1 MVRFLKAISILSGI
15 SYFCFFSQPVLAGS
29 QVLTNVKVIHAS
41 TGPEYVDPSLKKI
54 IPELK
59 SVFKYTSYRLLKNQ
73 RLALN
78 FNRKGH
84 VELPGKRTLIVMPT
98 NMDGKRI
105 RYQITIRKNNDP
117 IFQTRVRLKNNS
129 SITIGGPQFNNG
141 YLLFNI
147 SGSLQ

>member
-1 MVRFLKAISILSGI
+1 MIRFLKAILILSGI

-73 RLALN
+73 SLALN
-78 FNRKGH
+78 FNKKGR

-98 NMDGKRI
+98 NVDGKRI
-105 RYQITIRKNNDP
+105 SYQITIRKNNDT
-117 IFQTRVRLKNNS
+117 ILQTRARLKNNNS
-129 SITIGGPQFNNG
+129 FTIGGPQFNNG